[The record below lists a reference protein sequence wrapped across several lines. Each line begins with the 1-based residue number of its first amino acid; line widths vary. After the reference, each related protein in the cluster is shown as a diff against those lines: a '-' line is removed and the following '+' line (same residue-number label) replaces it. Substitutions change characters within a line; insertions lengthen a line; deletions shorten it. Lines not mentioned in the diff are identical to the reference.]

1 MIDKKLLEI
10 ALGFAIENLVDSAAL
25 EPPFYPQEVIDE
37 LVKVVLSV
45 EEGYADPY
53 DNREEYEDYDETEYD
68 ETGED
73 EFFPDGKERDD

>member
-25 EPPFYPQEVIDE
+25 EPPFHPQEVIDE

-45 EEGYADPY
+45 EEGDDPY
-53 DNREEYEDYDETEYD
+53 DNYGEEYEDYGETEDY
-68 ETGED
+68 EFLSED
-73 EFFPDGKERDD
+73 NN